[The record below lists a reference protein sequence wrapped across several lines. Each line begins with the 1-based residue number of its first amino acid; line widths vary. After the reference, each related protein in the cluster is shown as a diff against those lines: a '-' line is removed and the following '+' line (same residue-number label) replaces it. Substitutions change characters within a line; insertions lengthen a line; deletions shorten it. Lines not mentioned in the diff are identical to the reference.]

1 MRLPPYWTR
10 AAAPLALAGA
20 LAAFLL
26 PWLTVTADLR
36 RAEATGLELVTADV
50 EFTGHYVHDAWRG
63 EVENVVQNAETWALP
78 AFVAIAAALALVLI
92 PLRAAWWAALGAT
105 GAAAVLALFWFQAA
119 SSTFSPPHS
128 NRLFGMWVALAFL
141 VLAAIPIVV
150 RLREP
155 TGDPE
160 ARRAPEWLDR
170 PG

>member
-1 MRLPPYWTR
+1 MTLPPYWTR
-10 AAAPLALAGA
+10 VAAPLALVGA

-36 RAEATGLELVTADV
+36 RAEATGLELVTRDV

-63 EVENVVQNAETWALP
+63 EVENIVQNAEIWALP
-78 AFVAIAAALALVLI
+78 AFVAVVAALVLVLI
-92 PLRAAWWAALGAT
+92 PRRATWWGALGAT
-105 GAAAVLALFWFQAA
+105 GAAALLMLFWFQAA

-128 NRLFGMWVALAFL
+128 NRHFGMWVTLALL
-141 VLAAIPIVV
+141 VLAAVPIVV

-160 ARRAPEWLDR
+160 ARRAPEWLDT
-170 PG
+170 